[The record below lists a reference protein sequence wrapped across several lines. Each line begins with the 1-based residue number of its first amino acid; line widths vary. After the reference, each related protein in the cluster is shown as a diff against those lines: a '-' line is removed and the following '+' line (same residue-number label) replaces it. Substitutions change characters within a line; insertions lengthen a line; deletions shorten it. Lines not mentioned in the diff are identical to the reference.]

1 MKPLG
6 WHIGSDSREK
16 KVGIDWFYQKK
27 GSYKHL
33 IMGLRNIG
41 ENNII
46 NNLYGAYVDY
56 IDRPFPSGDV
66 EDIDFISFKC
76 QWWLKTNMSIFS
88 EISYDK
94 SNKTGDNINSNL
106 GIDLYYSIDENW

>member
-1 MKPLG
+1 MTV
-6 WHIGSDSREK
+6 EK
-16 KVGIDWFYQKK
+16 KVGINWFYKK
-27 GSYKHL
+27 RFLQINLGS
-33 IMGLRNIG
+33 RNIG

-56 IDRPFPSGDV
+56 IERPFPSGDV

-76 QWWLKTNMSIFS
+76 QWWFKTNMSIFS

-94 SNKTGDNINSNL
+94 SNKTGDNSNSNL
-106 GIDLYYSIDENW
+106 GLISIIT